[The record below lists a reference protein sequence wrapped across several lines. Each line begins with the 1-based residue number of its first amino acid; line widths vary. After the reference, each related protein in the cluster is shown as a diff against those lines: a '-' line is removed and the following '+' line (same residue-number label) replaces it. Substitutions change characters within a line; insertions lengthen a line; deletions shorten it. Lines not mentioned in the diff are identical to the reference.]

1 MGIRTD
7 RGRRLIDKC
16 GRGGVFFKASVQPAG
31 AVGSVTVDDE
41 MPKLAGAVVMTMIY
55 FPADHDAAAY
65 ARAYRQHDYILKRLA
80 LARDLFAD
88 ECGVAVVFK
97 EAGLVQLVFKVVS
110 DICVVEGQIA
120 CTDDIAAVF
129 GDRSG

>member
-16 GRGGVFFKASVQPAG
+16 GRGGVFFKAAVQPAG

-55 FPADHDAAAY
+55 FTTKK
-65 ARAYRQHDYILKRLA
+65 RQEIRF
-80 LARDLFAD
+80 RDGKTLMK
-88 ECGVAVVFK
+88 VFSPEK
-97 EAGLVQLVFKVVS
+97 LIISHQ
-110 DICVVEGQIA
+110 
-120 CTDDIAAVF
+120 
-129 GDRSG
+129 